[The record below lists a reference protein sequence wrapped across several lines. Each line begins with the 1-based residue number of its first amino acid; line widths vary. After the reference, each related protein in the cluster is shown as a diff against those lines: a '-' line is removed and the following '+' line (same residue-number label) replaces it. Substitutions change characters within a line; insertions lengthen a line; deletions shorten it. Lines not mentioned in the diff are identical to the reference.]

1 MNGSQIFGILALTV
15 CVGFSQVSFSQDVRQ
30 AGVPPGVVQAG
41 QAEAQAEKDIP
52 PPIHSQPAL
61 DLAQLTQQADELAKL
76 AQAVPLDIA
85 SIKKGMLP
93 KDTLQKLKQIEKLS
107 KRLRSELNP

>member
-1 MNGSQIFGILALTV
+1 MIASRIFGIALLTV
-15 CVGFSQVSFSQDVRQ
+15 SLGFGQDVRQ
-30 AGVPPGVVQAG
+30 AGVPPGIVQAG

-61 DLAQLTQQADELAKL
+61 DLAHLTQQADELAKL